1 MTSSRIRVS
10 RRSATMAGNSI
21 SGSFPHSFHQ
31 SLTGK
36 MELSPTGLR
45 NQGGSASAYT
55 SRCPGLIA
63 WPAWGRV
70 PHPAPLSAQDV

>member
-1 MTSSRIRVS
+1 MLLSSSDVAQVGPNG
-10 RRSATMAGNSI
+10 RRLGLRNL
-21 SGSFPHSFHQ
+21 PHSFHQ

-45 NQGGSASAYT
+45 NQSGSASAYT
-55 SRCPGLIA
+55 SRCPELIA